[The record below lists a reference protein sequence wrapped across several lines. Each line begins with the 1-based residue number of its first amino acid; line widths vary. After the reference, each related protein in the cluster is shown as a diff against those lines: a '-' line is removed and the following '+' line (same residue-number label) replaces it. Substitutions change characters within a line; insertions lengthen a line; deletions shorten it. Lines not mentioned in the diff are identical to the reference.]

1 MSKALFINHA
11 IPMEKVRVITLK
23 DSAEQAMKT
32 LQKAGVLH
40 VEEAKEL
47 KPVDRELIE
56 NARKEV
62 GELLNFAN
70 TVLSYIPDDK
80 KTIEGKDFDV
90 IYTRPFK
97 EISDE
102 IKLIYNKAHS
112 LSERVAKLEAEIKK
126 LNDVKKYL
134 EPVVAGSDLKLSDL
148 HYDGDYLIARVFV
161 MSAES
166 FRSIED
172 RLKKYIFENM
182 TVTVETEIIC
192 HTVGERK
199 NLKTIE
205 TIITDAGG
213 RFIEV
218 PPGKGT
224 VREYL
229 AANDLQIAE
238 LQSKMDELKA
248 ELQEKVGQDVE
259 RIILLREALLAEEER
274 LTVLEKM
281 AEARYVTLIEGWVPK
296 TDVEKLK
303 IQVKQ
308 DIENAYVDSREPE
321 SSEQP
326 PTKQDNYE
334 GVTPFSLI
342 VGLFGTPKYREWDP
356 TPIVAYSFALF
367 FGIMTADVLYAL
379 GIAAFATWVLPK
391 FVDDPKSEG
400 IRLFKRVLYTS
411 AAVSFVLGLL
421 SGSWFADFF
430 PAVLGIEMP
439 SYAPVAEAFGNPIT
453 FIIVA
458 CVIGFVHVN
467 IAHAFAFVQG
477 IQAKNKGVIVTKIG
491 FFAMQIFC
499 ILWVV
504 AAMGIYPPIATMA
517 TMFEYGTFAG
527 LAGLIAGII
536 MQVSYFGVL
545 MWLFEITGLV
555 GDILSYSRLAGV
567 GMAGFYLGKA
577 INMLSNILRT
587 LIPGPIG
594 FVIGI
599 FIAIGVLVFGHL
611 INIVLSIQGGFVH
624 SMRLC
629 LVEFM
634 FKFYE
639 GGGSKYNPFSLK
651 TSRSL
656 IIKQKA

>member
-1 MSKALFINHA
+1 
-11 IPMEKVRVITLK
+11 MEKVRVITLK

-32 LQKAGVLH
+32 LQKVGVLH
-40 VEEAKEL
+40 IEEAKEL
-47 KPVDRELIE
+47 KPVDREMIE

-62 GELLNFAN
+62 TELLNFAD

-112 LSERVAKLEAEIKK
+112 LSERTTKLEVEIKK
-126 LNDVKKYL
+126 LNDVKRYL

-213 RFIEV
+213 RFIDV
-218 PPGKGT
+218 PSGKGT
-224 VREYL
+224 VKEYL
-229 AANDLQIAE
+229 AANDSQIAE
-238 LQSKMDELKA
+238 LQSKMNELTA
-248 ELQEKVGQDVE
+248 ELQVKVGQDVE
-259 RIILLREALLAEEER
+259 RIILLREALLAEDER
-274 LTVLEKM
+274 LTVLTKA
-281 AEARYVTLIEGWVPK
+281 AEAKYITLIEGWVPK
-296 TDVEKLK
+296 TDVEQLSV
-303 IQVKQ
+303 QVKQ
-308 DIENAYVDSREPE
+308 DIESAYVDSREPE
-321 SSEQP
+321 GSEQP
-326 PTKQDNYE
+326 PTKQDNYA

-342 VGLFGTPKYREWDP
+342 VGLFGVPKYREWDP

-391 FVDDPKSEG
+391 FVDDPNSEG
-400 IRLFKRVLYTS
+400 VKLFKRVLYTGS
-411 AAVSFVLGLL
+411 AVSGIIGLL
-421 SGSWFADFF
+421 TGSWFADFF
-430 PAVLGIEMP
+430 PSVFGIEMP
-439 SYAPVAEAFGNPIT
+439 SYPPVAAALGDPIT

-467 IAHAFAFVQG
+467 IAHAFALVQG
-477 IQAKNKGVIVTKIG
+477 IQSKNKGVIVTKVG
-491 FFAMQIFC
+491 FFLMQIFV
-499 ILWVV
+499 ILFAIASVGIV
-504 AAMGIYPPIATMA
+504 PAIAGMGSI
-517 TMFEYGTFAG
+517 FLYGTYGSIAM
-527 LAGLIAGII
+527 LIIGVI

-545 MWLFEITGLV
+545 MWVFELTGLI

-639 GGGSKYNPFSLK
+639 GGGSKYSPFSLK
-651 TSRSL
+651 TGRSL
-656 IIKQKA
+656 LIKQKA